1 MFDVFDKGKAPFK
14 AGDRVRVVFSALTPF
29 EVGDVFT
36 VYLVEALA
44 MSWHHSRFELLEE
57 APVETSAPPAP
68 RVYQPDDKVRCV
80 DASDRYDYPT
90 GLERGAIYIVKEF
103 RSGMR
108 GGSVTLVEHTTGIGV
123 YDADRFEPEDA
134 EITRQNAAET
144 VARQRRTVLSNAVR
158 FHHFRDFGTLCIA
171 PTDAANEDHGAQVA
185 VGVAFIGDGD
195 YHDGVFDRPKGRAFA
210 EARALG
216 EIGDNGIA
224 WAGNLGARRADELRT
239 ACSDGRLRVVSA
251 PSEAVA
257 RLIRAM
263 RAAERRSAGRSHG
276 YADICRETLRAL
288 VDFFGV
294 EGVL

>member
-1 MFDVFDKGKAPFK
+1 MSTFK
-14 AGDRVRVVFSALTPF
+14 VGDR
-29 EVGDVFT
+29 
-36 VYLVEALA
+36 
-44 MSWHHSRFELLEE
+44 
-57 APVETSAPPAP
+57 
-68 RVYQPDDKVRCV
+68 VRCV
-80 DASDRYDYPT
+80 DASARYGGFAT
-90 GLERGAIYIVKEF
+90 GLKNGVVYTVKEF
-103 RSGMR
+103 RDGGAYD
-108 GGSVTLVEHTTGIGV
+108 GGSVTLVEHTSGV
-123 YDADRFEPEDA
+123 GTYDADRFEPEDA
-134 EITRQNAAET
+134 EIARQSAAET
-144 VARQRRTVLSNAVR
+144 AARQRRTALSSAVR

-216 EIGDNGIA
+216 EIGDNGIS
-224 WAGNLGARRADELRT
+224 WAGGLSSPRADELRT
-239 ACSDGRLRVVSA
+239 ACSDERLRVVSA

-288 VDFFGV
+288 VDFFGA
-294 EGVL
+294 EGVFMTTRRPSA